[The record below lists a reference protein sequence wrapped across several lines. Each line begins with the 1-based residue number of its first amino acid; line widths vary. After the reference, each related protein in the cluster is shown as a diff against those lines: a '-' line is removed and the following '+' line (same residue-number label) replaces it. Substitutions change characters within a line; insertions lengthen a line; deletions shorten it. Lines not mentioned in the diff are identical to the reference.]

1 MKPIPYGKQEIIDE
15 DIKAVVD
22 VLKSDFLTQGPKV
35 EEFEKKFAAYI
46 GSKYAVTVSNGT
58 AALHLAALSLG
69 VKKGTK
75 VITSPISF
83 VATANCIEYCGGEVD
98 FCDINPDT
106 LCLDINLVRE
116 KLENSPKGTYSG
128 IIPVDFAGYPVQ
140 MDEIRSLANEYDLWI
155 LEDSCHAPG
164 GCFVDNKG
172 VNQNCG
178 NGSYANA
185 AIFSFHPVK
194 HIACGE
200 GGMVTTNDEK
210 VYEKL
215 KLLRSHGI
223 TKDSNKL
230 FSNHGG
236 WYYEMQNLG
245 YNYRLPD
252 IQCALGISQLKRATF
267 NIEKR
272 REIAKNYI
280 NNLNGLPI
288 SIPKSNYFDGH
299 AFHLFVILT
308 DKRFELYNYLRENK
322 ILTQIHYIPIHQ
334 MPFYKEKYGKQTLKS
349 AEKYYE
355 NCISLPIYPSLDNHE
370 QDYIIDSIK
379 SFYEEI

>member
-1 MKPIPYGKQEIIDE
+1 MLI
-15 DIKAVVD
+15 
-22 VLKSDFLTQGPKV
+22 L
-35 EEFEKKFAAYI
+35 
-46 GSKYAVTVSNGT
+46 N
-58 AALHLAALSLG
+58 
-69 VKKGTK
+69 
-75 VITSPISF
+75 
-83 VATANCIEYCGGEVD
+83 
-98 FCDINPDT
+98 
-106 LCLDINLVRE
+106 
-116 KLENSPKGTYSG
+116 
-128 IIPVDFAGYPVQ
+128 
-140 MDEIRSLANEYDLWI
+140 LANPYYYNKDVHNFGNTGLGG
-155 LEDSCHAPG
+155 LLHASVSPL
-164 GCFVDNKG
+164 FTKFIDFKAYNS
-172 VNQNCG
+172 VN
-178 NGSYANA
+178 
-185 AIFSFHPVK
+185 IR
-194 HIACGE
+194 
-200 GGMVTTNDEK
+200 EK

-230 FSNHGG
+230 FSNHGS

-308 DKRFELYNYLRENK
+308 DKRLELYNYLRGNK
-322 ILTQIHYIPIHQ
+322 IFTQIHYIPIHQ
-334 MPFYKEKYGKQTLKS
+334 MPFYKEKYGKQTFKS

-355 NCISLPIYPSLDNHE
+355 NCISLPIYPSLDNQE

-379 SFYEEI
+379 SFYEQI